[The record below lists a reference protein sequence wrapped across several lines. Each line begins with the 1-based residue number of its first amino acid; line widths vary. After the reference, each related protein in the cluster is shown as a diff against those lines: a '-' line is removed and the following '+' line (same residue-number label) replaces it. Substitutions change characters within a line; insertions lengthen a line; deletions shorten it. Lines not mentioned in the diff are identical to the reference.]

1 MGGRWQEILGYLL
14 LSLVGIAGRLLP
26 HPPNFTPLEALA
38 LYGGAWSAR
47 PWIGIGLVLLVMG
60 ITDAVLGWHSLWP
73 FTWGGMVVGVLL
85 GRYLFRMANL
95 WQAMAAALT
104 QATLFFLVTNFG
116 VWLGGWYGL
125 TWSGLLACYVA
136 AIPFFHYQLLG
147 AVTYTGLFW
156 FLYYRAFP
164 ALAGKSLSPRQS

>member
-1 MGGRWQEILGYLL
+1 
-14 LSLVGIAGRLLP
+14 
-26 HPPNFTPLEALA
+26 
-38 LYGGAWSAR
+38 
-47 PWIGIGLVLLVMG
+47 
-60 ITDAVLGWHSLWP
+60 
-73 FTWGGMVVGVLL
+73 MVVGVLL

-104 QATLFFLVTNFG
+104 QAALFFLVTNFG
-116 VWLGGWYGL
+116 VWLGGGMGSR
-125 TWSGLLACYVA
+125 SGLLACYVA

>member
-1 MGGRWQEILGYLL
+1 MG
-14 LSLVGIAGRLLP
+14 V
-26 HPPNFTPLEALA
+26 
-38 LYGGAWSAR
+38 
-47 PWIGIGLVLLVMG
+47 
-60 ITDAVLGWHSLWP
+60 TDAVLGWHSLWP

-104 QATLFFLVTNFG
+104 QAALFFLVTNFG

-164 ALAGKSLSPRQS
+164 ALAGKSLSPNQS